1 MKRIPLVIL
10 LLLVIAQSPM
20 TNHSKGQA
28 QTSVGTSPTA
38 EARVKSLNI
47 TVLSTML
54 ADRGIGEWGYA
65 ALVEVDGR
73 RILFDTGGR
82 AETALNNARELQVDL
97 ANVPEVILSHNHAD
111 HTSGLLTLRAAVAKT
126 NKASLA
132 RAHVGKGIF
141 WSRPTPTGESNHVVK
156 IKADYEAAGG
166 AFVEHQEPKEIH
178 PGVWLTGPV
187 ERTHPERN
195 WSGNG
200 RLRNAEALVEDTI
213 PEDMSLVF
221 NTDKGLVVLS
231 GCGHA
236 GIINTLE
243 YARKKIRNAPVYAA
257 IGGFHLFALND
268 DRLAWTAAKLREF
281 GLKQF
286 LGGDCTG
293 IEPVYRFRQEL
304 GLERANCLVSAVG
317 SSFSLDKGINPLSV
331 AR

>member
-1 MKRIPLVIL
+1 MKRIFIGVWLMMLVTPFTL
-10 LLLVIAQSPM
+10 
-20 TNHSKGQA
+20 
-28 QTSVGTSPTA
+28 SPTIGKVQL
-38 EARVKSLNI
+38 ERARIQSLRI

-54 ADRGIGEWGYA
+54 ADQGVGEWGFA

-73 RILFDTGGR
+73 RILFDTGAR
-82 AETALNNARELQVDL
+82 PETVLNNLADL
-97 ANVPEVILSHNHAD
+97 KIDLTGVSEVILSHNHGD
-111 HTSGLLTLRAAVAKT
+111 HTGGLMTLRREFAKT
-126 NKASLA
+126 KSATLS

-141 WSRPTPTGESNHVVK
+141 WSRPTATGESNHVVK
-156 IKADYEAAGG
+156 IKAGYEATGG
-166 AFVEHQEPKEIH
+166 VFVEHHEPKEIY

-187 ERTHPERN
+187 ARVHAERN
-195 WSGNG
+195 WSGSG

-243 YARKKIRNAPVYAA
+243 YARQKVRNAPVYAA
-257 IGGFHLFALND
+257 IGGFHLFALPD
-268 DRLAWTAAKLREF
+268 DKLSWTATKLREF

-286 LGGDCTG
+286 LGGHCTG
-293 IEPVYRFRQEL
+293 IEPVYRFRQEI
-304 GLERANCLVSAVG
+304 GLDRKSCLVSAVG
-317 SSFSLDKGINPLSV
+317 SSFSLDKGIDPLSV

>member
-1 MKRIPLVIL
+1 MKRIPAVVLFMFVTLTWSQGIS
-10 LLLVIAQSPM
+10 QSTP
-20 TNHSKGQA
+20 QRA
-28 QTSVGTSPTA
+28 D
-38 EARVKSLNI
+38 ARVQALRI

-54 ADRGIGEWGYA
+54 ADQGMGEWGYA

-73 RILFDTGGR
+73 RILFDTGAR
-82 AETALNNARELQVDL
+82 PETVLKNAADL
-97 ANVPEVILSHNHAD
+97 KLDLTGVPEVILSHNHGD
-111 HTSGLLTLRAAVAKT
+111 HTGGLITLRREFAKT
-126 NKASLA
+126 NPNTLA
-132 RAHVGKGIF
+132 RAHAGKGIF
-141 WSRPTPTGESNHVVK
+141 WSRPAANGEGNPMVK
-156 IKADYEAAGG
+156 AKPAYEATGG
-166 AFVEHQEPKEIH
+166 VFVEYQEPKEIY

-187 ERTHPERN
+187 ERVHPERN
-195 WSGNG
+195 WSGSG
-200 RLRNAEALVEDTI
+200 RVRNAEAVVEDTI

-243 YARKKIRNAPVYAA
+243 YARKKIRNAPIYAA
-257 IGGFHLFALND
+257 VGGFHLFALTD
-268 DRLAWTAAKLREF
+268 DKLAWTAAKLREF

-286 LGGDCTG
+286 LGGHCTG